1 MQKIAFA
8 ALCAFTVLIYSGQE
22 IYAQK
27 SVPSDSLMERS
38 NIKGPLE
45 FKGFVKELSKQ
56 LKGAVVTLYESPNGS
71 KDNLTEILKT
81 VTGGNGQF
89 EFKLEVNKFYMLSVE
104 KSGYTTKKIDFDTD
118 VTKAREEFTNVPI
131 FSFEVDMVQD
141 LDGLAYA
148 RSVASVFYQI
158 KRNEFDYQL
167 DYSKEEME
175 EEERLIREQEEKRR
189 LADLAAKK
197 KFEVEEAA
205 RLLRENENAT
215 AEQIIQAAITVGDGS
230 KEKTVEGFLKV
241 FSEVDSLRD
250 KKAVAMY
257 DKLLEERKNATASGN
272 KIDFQAIFKV
282 AQKLEDTVVKQAE
295 EQRSKSVDVLKK
307 EKEEASRKMNE
318 AMAIQ
323 QQGLELVAREKLAAA
338 AKEEELRKATQE
350 KEAQDQIYYAI
361 FDSKGDGNLA
371 VQNLIKTYAKND
383 PYKEQKAKAVYAEYE
398 KLRVT
403 GATLSKMNF
412 SQLFAAAEVAEQE
425 AIQKDIEIDN
435 AKQQSKLSAFMD
447 QVEEKKREEQNE
459 IKQKIEAGLKTA
471 SLDRISQLSVF
482 KEALPKN
489 DPYKDQKAAVMY
501 DEYVK
506 QKQKLGGSGVVNI
519 DFSTLF
525 KVADAEEAKIK
536 QEAKEQL
543 TKEKQQAQDQLEAQR
558 ELIRKEKA
566 VLAEKTATMVEESHK
581 AKLADTKDKKEKQ
594 LADALESGGGDRDAA
609 VAAIMKVLPVT
620 GDNELDQERAAAVYD
635 AYLQE
640 SQKIK
645 QSGNAGSKV
654 DFAVLF
660 QAADKAELARLERQ
674 YEQKQVVEKER
685 LAEYSDRRIEQA
697 TEIAKAQQKAAS
709 KEVEQAEV
717 AYEETLLKVEA
728 QRQERL
734 AEQKKKDEDLA
745 KAKEME
751 QVRRVALENEK
762 KDAELAKMDAERQQR
777 LDAEKKEQ
785 EALLAAELVT
795 RRKQEEAAKK
805 EADLKLAEIEKARM
819 LAEEAARVAEAARI
833 KEEDKRKA
841 AEEKSKRDA
850 ELALAKEAEE
860 VRKLEA
866 QKAKDEEKRLADQLK
881 AKEAVELAAQ
891 KESERKILEENQR
904 LAAEEKA
911 RKDAELLAAKAA
923 SDRIASE
930 EKARKDSEL
939 AAAKVASDRVAA
951 EEKARKDAE
960 LAAAKAAEAERKAVS
975 DRLVAEEKAKQQSD
989 LAAAKA
995 AEEARKTAEAKELAD
1010 KERLAAEEK
1019 ARQAAELATAKAA
1032 EEKRVAD
1039 DKRQAELAK
1048 QKAEQDEK
1056 QRLANYESLIVKG
1069 DGAFTT
1075 KDYQVAMRNYQ
1086 DAKQLYPDNKD
1097 LVKKLSDTES
1107 QLDRIAKEETDR
1119 LAIDQ
1124 KFNGLMEDG
1133 ESAITKEDYKGAI
1146 AKFEEASALK
1156 PADQAPK
1163 QRIKDAN
1170 KTLEQIALAEKEKQA
1185 NERKFVLLMQ
1195 EGNTALKTNDLATA
1209 KSKYEEASGM
1219 KPQDSEPKSRLA
1231 EIADKEQE
1239 LALAEL
1245 DKKKKEEEAKKKF
1258 EEQQKLEEEKKAKVL
1273 QARIDAIDQATAT
1286 TSNNTDEARIEKYEK
1301 LKESIEKLD
1310 MKAEEQRR
1318 AFLSELAKIYPEGMT
1333 KEQVDGKNFILLRH
1347 VINSNNVVTIYEKKT
1362 WDWGGVF
1369 YFKDSDIAIT
1379 EAIYKLEIGKY

>member
-104 KSGYTTKKIDFDTD
+104 KGGYTTKKIDFDTD
-118 VTKAREEFTNVPI
+118 VTKAREEFTNVPT

-257 DKLLEERKNATASGN
+257 DKLLEERKNATAFGN

-282 AQKLEDTVVKQAE
+282 AQKLEETIVKQAE

-307 EKEEASRKMNE
+307 EKEEAARKMNE

-350 KEAQDQIYYAI
+350 KEAQDQVYYAI
-361 FDSKGDGNLA
+361 FDSKGDGNMA

-425 AIQKDIEIDN
+425 AIQKDIERDN
-435 AKQQSKLSAFMD
+435 VKQQSKLNAFMD
-447 QVEEKKREEQNE
+447 QVEEKKLEEQNE

-471 SLDRISQLSVF
+471 SPDRISQLSVF

-525 KVADAEEAKIK
+525 KVAEVEEAKIK
-536 QEAKEQL
+536 QESKEQL
-543 TKEKQQAQDQLEAQR
+543 AKEKQQAQEQLEAQR

-566 VLAEKTATMVEESHK
+566 VLAEKTATIVEESHK
-581 AKLADTKDKKEKQ
+581 AKMADTKDKKEKQ

-620 GDNELDQERAAAVYD
+620 GDKELDQERAAAVYD

-674 YEQKQVVEKER
+674 YEQKQVVEK
-685 LAEYSDRRIEQA
+685 
-697 TEIAKAQQKAAS
+697 
-709 KEVEQAEV
+709 
-717 AYEETLLKVEA
+717 
-728 QRQERL
+728 
-734 AEQKKKDEDLA
+734 
-745 KAKEME
+745 
-751 QVRRVALENEK
+751 
-762 KDAELAKMDAERQQR
+762 
-777 LDAEKKEQ
+777 
-785 EALLAAELVT
+785 
-795 RRKQEEAAKK
+795 
-805 EADLKLAEIEKARM
+805 
-819 LAEEAARVAEAARI
+819 
-833 KEEDKRKA
+833 
-841 AEEKSKRDA
+841 
-850 ELALAKEAEE
+850 
-860 VRKLEA
+860 
-866 QKAKDEEKRLADQLK
+866 
-881 AKEAVELAAQ
+881 
-891 KESERKILEENQR
+891 
-904 LAAEEKA
+904 
-911 RKDAELLAAKAA
+911 
-923 SDRIASE
+923 
-930 EKARKDSEL
+930 
-939 AAAKVASDRVAA
+939 
-951 EEKARKDAE
+951 
-960 LAAAKAAEAERKAVS
+960 
-975 DRLVAEEKAKQQSD
+975 
-989 LAAAKA
+989 
-995 AEEARKTAEAKELAD
+995 
-1010 KERLAAEEK
+1010 
-1019 ARQAAELATAKAA
+1019 
-1032 EEKRVAD
+1032 
-1039 DKRQAELAK
+1039 
-1048 QKAEQDEK
+1048 
-1056 QRLANYESLIVKG
+1056 
-1069 DGAFTT
+1069 
-1075 KDYQVAMRNYQ
+1075 
-1086 DAKQLYPDNKD
+1086 
-1097 LVKKLSDTES
+1097 
-1107 QLDRIAKEETDR
+1107 
-1119 LAIDQ
+1119 
-1124 KFNGLMEDG
+1124 
-1133 ESAITKEDYKGAI
+1133 
-1146 AKFEEASALK
+1146 
-1156 PADQAPK
+1156 
-1163 QRIKDAN
+1163 
-1170 KTLEQIALAEKEKQA
+1170 
-1185 NERKFVLLMQ
+1185 
-1195 EGNTALKTNDLATA
+1195 
-1209 KSKYEEASGM
+1209 
-1219 KPQDSEPKSRLA
+1219 
-1231 EIADKEQE
+1231 
-1239 LALAEL
+1239 
-1245 DKKKKEEEAKKKF
+1245 
-1258 EEQQKLEEEKKAKVL
+1258 
-1273 QARIDAIDQATAT
+1273 
-1286 TSNNTDEARIEKYEK
+1286 
-1301 LKESIEKLD
+1301 
-1310 MKAEEQRR
+1310 
-1318 AFLSELAKIYPEGMT
+1318 
-1333 KEQVDGKNFILLRH
+1333 
-1347 VINSNNVVTIYEKKT
+1347 
-1362 WDWGGVF
+1362 
-1369 YFKDSDIAIT
+1369 
-1379 EAIYKLEIGKY
+1379 